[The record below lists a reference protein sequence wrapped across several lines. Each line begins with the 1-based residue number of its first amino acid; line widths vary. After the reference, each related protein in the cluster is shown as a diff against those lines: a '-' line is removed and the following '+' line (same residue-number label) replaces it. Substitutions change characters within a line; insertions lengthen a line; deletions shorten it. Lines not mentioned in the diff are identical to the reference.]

1 MGRAIKVVS
10 IILCLWFVQ
19 CGVIFA
25 APPAEYQIW
34 DKMPYESGVKGKV
47 TAKSNFDLY
56 SGPRTNTVVGS
67 VSAGERLDRASCV
80 VYTHPAK
87 HPVRVLKPTQTYKG
101 YNAKGPVLQ
110 PGSYVYLLMYAG
122 EATYIGLYNGEEV
135 KDLNLMGIK
144 NFSKTNQS
152 PWGEYVGVGTSTML
166 SIEVWYCLRKT
177 DGTTG
182 WTKVVENGSFTLED
196 IKFGGRTPIF

>member
-1 MGRAIKVVS
+1 MKEAVKIVSVV
-10 IILCLWFVQ
+10 LCVLFVQ

-25 APPAEYQIW
+25 VPPAEYQIW

-47 TAKSNFDLY
+47 KAKSDFELY
-56 SGPRTNTVVGS
+56 SGPRTNTVVGT
-67 VSAGERLDRASCV
+67 VLAGERLDRVSCV

-87 HPVRVLKPTQTYKG
+87 HPVKVLRPTQTYKG

-122 EATYIGLYNGEEV
+122 EATYIGLYNGDEV
-135 KDLNLMGIK
+135 RDLNLMGIK
-144 NFSKTNQS
+144 NFSKNSQS

-166 SIEVWYCLRKT
+166 SVEVWYCLRKS

-182 WTKVVENGSFTLED
+182 WTKVVENGSFALED
-196 IKFGGRTPIF
+196 AKFGGRTPTF